1 MPTLAGTLR
10 DLEILEVEGIVD
22 PAHPRQVVDL
32 PALRGLWRYL
42 TFSHD
47 APPTLL
53 G

>member
-1 MPTLAGTLR
+1 VPSLARTLR
-10 DLEILEVEGIVD
+10 DLKVLEVESVMD

-42 TFSHD
+42 TFIHD
-47 APPTLL
+47 APPPLL